1 MMMLSDRV
9 MFMTDDKV
17 TEWVDY
23 RQALRDLPDTIRA
36 LKPTGIIDINWP
48 VKPE

>member
-1 MMMLSDRV
+1 MLSDRV

-36 LKPTGIIDINWP
+36 LMPTGVIDINWP
-48 VKPE
+48 VKT